1 MSRVLIAGCGYLGA
15 ALGRRLAGADLSGTD
30 LSGTGHEV
38 WGLRRGPSGADSSGA
53 GVSGADPS
61 GAGAPESFLSET
73 NPSEVG
79 LSKTNLSETN
89 LSDAGLSGSEF
100 TENFAPFIADLC
112 DPESLEDLP
121 PDLDFVFYTA
131 AADEAAE
138 TAYRSAYLTG
148 LENTLDALSN
158 QNQNL
163 KRFFFASSTA
173 VYAQSAGE
181 WVDED
186 SPAEAA
192 HFRGR
197 IMREAEEM
205 ALGGPYPATVVRFGG
220 IYGPGRTRLIEEA
233 RRWSLETPRRTL
245 EAAGPVET
253 GDGPSG
259 EAGPY
264 VNRIHREDCAGVFHH
279 LMGMSAPASLY
290 LGVDREPAGKCEVLR
305 WLGEQ
310 LPPGGAAP
318 EEPVPEGAG
327 ASDHGDIPPIP
338 DGPQEAA
345 AISDDRDFRL
355 GGRGK
360 RCSSARLRS
369 AGYTFIHPTFRE
381 GYGAILA
388 GEGG

>member
-1 MSRVLIAGCGYLGA
+1 VPEAN
-15 ALGRRLAGADLSGTD
+15 
-30 LSGTGHEV
+30 
-38 WGLRRGPSGADSSGA
+38 SS
-53 GVSGADPS
+53 
-61 GAGAPESFLSET
+61 ESDF
-73 NPSEVG
+73 SEVD
-79 LSKTNLSETN
+79 LPEKI
-89 LSDAGLSGSEF
+89 
-100 TENFAPFIADLC
+100 APFIADLG

-121 PDLDFVFYTA
+121 VGLDFVFYTA

-148 LENTLDALSN
+148 LENILTALSS

-163 KRFFFASSTA
+163 KRFFFTSSTA
-173 VYAQSAGE
+173 VYAQSTGE

-220 IYGPGRTRLIEEA
+220 IYGPGRTRLIEAA
-233 RRWSLETPRRTL
+233 RRALET
-245 EAAGPVET
+245 GSPVET
-253 GDGPSG
+253 GDGPPE

-279 LMGMSAPASLY
+279 LMGMSEPAPLY
-290 LGVDREPAGKCEVLR
+290 VGVDHEPAGKCEVLR
-305 WLGEQ
+305 WLAGE
-310 LPPGGAAP
+310 LRVSDTRNIRPG
-318 EEPVPEGAG
+318 
-327 ASDHGDIPPIP
+327 
-338 DGPQEAA
+338 
-345 AISDDRDFRL
+345 

-360 RCSSARLRS
+360 RCSSARLRA